1 MQTTLEFEQN
11 ESLFLKKNAWVSFKR
26 MKSDKNT
33 FFYENTVDFLQ
44 YKYEYVSLT
53 FCLLQAIVSD
63 FFAHSLVQ

>member
-11 ESLFLKKNAWVSFKR
+11 ETLFFKKNALVSFKR

-33 FFYENTVDFLQ
+33 FFYKNTVDFLQ

-53 FCLLQAIVSD
+53 FCLL
-63 FFAHSLVQ
+63 